1 MEGPRGGGAGGARV
15 VWAVL
20 VLCGCYQSSDTTG
33 ATASFADS
41 YLVFSLYRRYFVPE
55 EKKQATMTGSEH
67 RRALPFLPFAVV
79 GVAGSDGDGVDH
91 STLTLAI
98 CELVHVTNELFS
110 ARCTG
115 GGITLAEAEVLT
127 TKAHK
132 WVVDHY
138 QPVLGP
144 SHTTKLHRMAAHL
157 LDEFRLRGNLYDG
170 NTAYNETLHKAVKKA
185 YNLTNHRRDQ
195 FIEQLILVEQVSRIL
210 LDDGADEPPSAT
222 SSEVSSDPE
231 YDSQSSDARQRRR
244 RRRRRR
250 GARRRRYTKQYTIAH
265 LAHIHG
271 LPGLGT
277 ALGVSDSTT
286 LGCAKSL
293 YYGDPARPRRG
304 RMSHTVRAAQS
315 FHGAPWFDW
324 VRYRGPGGE
333 LRVGQAALV
342 TQARSSA
349 WARLVVRRAESAP
362 TTEGCV
368 LTKYGCER
376 LQWSAPADADAA
388 RLDAV
393 EAKDIVRWLSVEHDW
408 EDLCERHGATVMPD
422 KVPKTT
428 AELRA
433 ARFFVNAFVSERA
446 RDEGDWEE
454 GECESE

>member
-1 MEGPRGGGAGGARV
+1 V

-20 VLCGCYQSSDTTG
+20 VWCGCYHSSDTTG
-33 ATASFADS
+33 ATALVADL
-41 YLVFSLYRRYFVPE
+41 YLVLSLHCRYFVPE

-67 RRALPFLPFAVV
+67 RRALSFLPFVVV

-115 GGITLAEAEVLT
+115 GGISLAEAEVLT

-132 WVVDHY
+132 CVVDHY
-138 QPVLGP
+138 KPILGP
-144 SHTTKLHRMAAHL
+144 SHTTELHSMAAHL
-157 LDEFRLRGNLYDG
+157 LDEFQLQGNLYDG
-170 NTAYNETLHKAVKKA
+170 NTAYNETLHKAVKKS

-210 LDDGADEPPSAT
+210 HDNGADKPASAL
-222 SSEVSSDPE
+222 SSDASSDPE
-231 YDSQSSDARQRRR
+231 YDSESSDARQRRR

-250 GARRRRYTKQYTIAH
+250 GGARRRQYAKQYTIAH

-277 ALGVSDSTT
+277 ELGVSDSTT
-286 LGCAKSL
+286 LRCAKSL

-342 TQARSSA
+342 TQARSGA
-349 WARLVVRRAESAP
+349 WVRLVVRRAESTPA
-362 TTEGCV
+362 TKGCV

-376 LQWSAPADADAA
+376 LQWSVPADGNAA

-393 EAKDIVRWLSVEHDW
+393 EAKDIVRWLSVEYDW

-433 ARFFVNAFVSERA
+433 ARFFVIAFVSERA
-446 RDEGDWEE
+446 REEGDWEE
-454 GECESE
+454 GDCENE

>member
-1 MEGPRGGGAGGARV
+1 M

-20 VLCGCYQSSDTTG
+20 VWCGCYQSSNTTG
-33 ATASFADS
+33 ATALLADS
-41 YLVFSLYRRYFVPE
+41 YLVLYLYCRYFVTE
-55 EKKQATMTGSEH
+55 EKKQATMTGGEH
-67 RRALPFLPFAVV
+67 RRALPFLPFSVV
-79 GVAGSDGDGVDH
+79 GVAGSDGDDVDH

-110 ARCTG
+110 VRCTG

-127 TKAHK
+127 TKAYK

-138 QPVLGP
+138 EPVFGP
-144 SHTTKLHRMAAHL
+144 SHTNELHRMAAHL

-170 NTAYNETLHKAVKKA
+170 KTAYNETLHKAVKKA
-185 YNLTNHRRDQ
+185 YTLTNHRRDQ

-210 LDDGADEPPSAT
+210 LDDGADEPASAPSSDA
-222 SSEVSSDPE
+222 SSESE
-231 YDSQSSDARQRRR
+231 YDRDSSDARQRRQ

-250 GARRRRYTKQYTIAH
+250 GGAWRRRYTKQYTVVH
-265 LAHIHG
+265 PAHIPD

-277 ALGVSDSTT
+277 ALGVSDSRT
-286 LGCAKSL
+286 LGWAKAL
-293 YYGDPARPRRG
+293 YYGDPARPRLERV
-304 RMSHTVRAAQS
+304 SHTVRAAQS

-342 TQARSSA
+342 AQARSSA
-349 WARLVVRRAESAP
+349 WVRLVVRRAESAP
-362 TTEGCV
+362 ATEGCV

-376 LQWSAPADADAA
+376 LQWIVPADGDAA

-393 EAKDIVRWLSVEHDW
+393 EAKDIVRWLAVEYDW

-446 RDEGDWEE
+446 REEGDWEE
-454 GECESE
+454 GDCQSE